1 MSKSTIKKLL
11 QSMTKAE
18 IIEMVLELY
27 SARKEAKEYL
37 EFYVCP
43 DEKGKLEEYK
53 SIIREEFYPKRR
65 REPQTR
71 FSVCRKAVADFKKLK
86 PSADA
91 LAELM
96 VSYMEWATQF
106 TYDYGDMW
114 EQYYD
119 SVESNFDKTVKHIAA
134 NGLWEK
140 YDKRLQ
146 QCVKWSEGNGYGFAD
161 AVADMYEEGKAID
174 HELATKYPTTRM
186 SEAEIKICSA
196 NELSYCNLRLQY
208 GLPISVMRY
217 RHTIS
222 FHKAITICARKST
235 QDVLTLWNNIIG
247 R

>member
-37 EFYVCP
+37 EFYASP

-53 SIIREEFYPKRR
+53 SVIREEFYPKRR

-106 TYDYGDMW
+106 THDYGDMW

-119 SVESNFDKTVKHIAA
+119 SVESNFDKIVKHIAA

-146 QCVKWSEGNGYGFAD
+146 QCVEWLSVCGWGFAD

-174 HELATKYPTTRM
+174 HELAAKYPTTR
-186 SEAEIKICSA
+186 
-196 NELSYCNLRLQY
+196 
-208 GLPISVMRY
+208 VMRL
-217 RHTIS
+217 
-222 FHKAITICARKST
+222 K
-235 QDVLTLWNNIIG
+235 
-247 R
+247 

>member
-37 EFYVCP
+37 EFYACP
-43 DEKGKLEEYK
+43 DEKEKVEEYK

-96 VSYMEWATQF
+96 VSYMEWATKF
-106 TYDYGDMW
+106 THDYGDMW
-114 EQYYD
+114 EQYYV
-119 SVESNFDKTVKHIAA
+119 SVENNFAKTIKHIAA

-146 QCVKWSEGNGYGFAD
+146 QCVEWSSVCGWGFAD
-161 AVADMYEEGKAID
+161 AIGDMYEEGKAINR
-174 HELATKYPTTRM
+174 ELAVER
-186 SEAEIKICSA
+186 
-196 NELSYCNLRLQY
+196 
-208 GLPISVMRY
+208 GL
-217 RHTIS
+217 
-222 FHKAITICARKST
+222 F
-235 QDVLTLWNNIIG
+235 
-247 R
+247 

>member
-1 MSKSTIKKLL
+1 MSKSTIKKFL
-11 QSMTKAE
+11 QSMPKEA

-37 EFYVCP
+37 EYYAAP
-43 DEKGKLEEYK
+43 DENGKIEEYK
-53 SIIREEFYPKRR
+53 SVIREEFYPRRR

-96 VSYMEWATQF
+96 VSYMEWATKF
-106 TYDYGDMW
+106 TFDYGDMW

-119 SVESNFDKTVKHIAA
+119 SVEKNFDKTIKFVAA

-146 QCVKWSEGNGYGFAD
+146 QCVVWSKHNGYGFED
-161 AVADMYEEGKAID
+161 AVADMYEEGKAIAQ
-174 HELATKYPTTRM
+174 ELARNYPTTVM
-186 SEAEIKICSA
+186 SEIKKKF
-196 NELSYCNLRLQY
+196 
-208 GLPISVMRY
+208 G
-217 RHTIS
+217 
-222 FHKAITICARKST
+222 K
-235 QDVLTLWNNIIG
+235 
-247 R
+247 

>member
-37 EFYVCP
+37 EFYACP

-114 EQYYD
+114 EQNTTTPLKTTSTRLSSTLQPTD
-119 SVESNFDKTVKHIAA
+119 CGRNTTSDFSNA
-134 NGLWEK
+134 
-140 YDKRLQ
+140 
-146 QCVKWSEGNGYGFAD
+146 
-161 AVADMYEEGKAID
+161 
-174 HELATKYPTTRM
+174 
-186 SEAEIKICSA
+186 
-196 NELSYCNLRLQY
+196 
-208 GLPISVMRY
+208 
-217 RHTIS
+217 
-222 FHKAITICARKST
+222 
-235 QDVLTLWNNIIG
+235 
-247 R
+247 

>member
-11 QSMTKAE
+11 QSMKKE
-18 IIEMVLELY
+18 DIIEMVLDLY

-37 EFYVCP
+37 EFYAEP

-53 SIIREEFYPKRR
+53 AIIQEEFYPKRR

-71 FSVCRKAVADFKKLK
+71 FSVCRKAIANFKKLK

-119 SVESNFDKTVKHIAA
+119 SVESNFDKTVKHIAT

-146 QCVKWSEGNGYGFAD
+146 QCVKWSDGNGYGFAD
-161 AVADMYEEGKAID
+161 AIADMYEEGKAINQ
-174 HELATKYPTTRM
+174 ELSTKCPTTRM
-186 SEAEIKICSA
+186 TEAEIK
-196 NELSYCNLRLQY
+196 R
-208 GLPISVMRY
+208 M
-217 RHTIS
+217 
-222 FHKAITICARKST
+222 FKK
-235 QDVLTLWNNIIG
+235 
-247 R
+247 